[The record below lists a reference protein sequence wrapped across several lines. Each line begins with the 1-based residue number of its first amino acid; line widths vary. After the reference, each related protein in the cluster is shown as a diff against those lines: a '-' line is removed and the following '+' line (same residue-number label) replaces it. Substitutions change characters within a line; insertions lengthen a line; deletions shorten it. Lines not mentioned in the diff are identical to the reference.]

1 MGDVIGVL
9 LGAMRRDQLDAAEG
23 LIELLDCHELHLLE
37 GNPISNDAAPNVT
50 RYVFQ
55 LRTAR
60 KTPYD
65 ARRSATAN
73 PRQADISQCL
83 VVAHTS
89 ALEAYL
95 GIIRKCN
102 VLIGT
107 PAGVDEARRYKP
119 LATYWTVPQ

>member
-9 LGAMRRDQLDAAEG
+9 MGAMRQDQLDAAEG

-37 GNPISNDAAPNVT
+37 GNPISNDAARNVT
-50 RYVFQ
+50 RYVFRPHVVEDRQ
-55 LRTAR
+55 N
-60 KTPYD
+60 D
-65 ARRSATAN
+65 ARRKADTHA
-73 PRQADISQCL
+73 PKADILRCL
-83 VVAHTS
+83 VVAHSS
-89 ALEAYL
+89 AFEAYI

-107 PAGVDEARRYKP
+107 PAGVAAARLYNP